1 APAPAT
7 NTAKIAITRI
17 FTILSRNNSAR
28 LAMRDEVCTI
38 KSTPQVAQPSLNADI
53 VVGESSR
60 PLHRGIYCGGVL
72 MSRRRSRKR
81 DAGHVSTC
89 GANCAFLSVRQQ

>member
-1 APAPAT
+1 
-7 NTAKIAITRI
+7 
-17 FTILSRNNSAR
+17 
-28 LAMRDEVCTI
+28 MRDEVCTI

-60 PLHRGIYCGGVL
+60 PLHRGIYSGGVL

-81 DAGHVSTC
+81 DAGHVSMRREFCEARTIP
-89 GANCAFLSVRQQ
+89 GQNLLERRTGMSRFDAIEGRQGLHL